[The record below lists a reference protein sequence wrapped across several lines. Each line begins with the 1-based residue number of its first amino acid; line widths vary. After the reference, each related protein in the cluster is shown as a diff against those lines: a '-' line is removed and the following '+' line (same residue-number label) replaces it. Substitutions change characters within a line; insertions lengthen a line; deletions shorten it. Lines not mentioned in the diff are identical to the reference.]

1 MKRGWLTNGRRP
13 RRGKP
18 AKKAARQL
26 SSASDGFAQNIP
38 RITSRVK
45 SYPRLIGCSG
55 WGVCPSRFL
64 YYNSVMEIKVLYEDN
79 HLIAVYKPAGVL
91 VQAGEDGDHD
101 DNTLYW
107 QVKMFL
113 KERDQKPGNVFLGV
127 LHRLDRNVSGVIL
140 FAKTSKGAARL
151 SEQIR
156 ERTIKKIYH
165 AVVIGVPV
173 PAAGT
178 LEHHLRKDESSK
190 QSMIDPEGDVAI
202 LHYETVKSGPKNSLL
217 RIELETGRFH
227 QIRVQLSEI
236 GHPVVGDIKYGAP
249 ALPAEALAK
258 DGSSNFLA
266 LCATE
271 LHFKTATTDE
281 DVTISIDIPSEWS
294 KFV

>member
-1 MKRGWLTNGRRP
+1 MHRPLLT
-13 RRGKP
+13 
-18 AKKAARQL
+18 AFL
-26 SSASDGFAQNIP
+26 L
-38 RITSRVK
+38 RIIIVTGTINK
-45 SYPRLIGCSG
+45 
-55 WGVCPSRFL
+55 
-64 YYNSVMEIKVLYEDN
+64 MIKVLYEDN

-91 VQAGEDGDHD
+91 VQKGDGPELD

-113 KERDQKPGNVFLGV
+113 KERDKKPGNVFLGV
-127 LHRLDRNVSGVIL
+127 LHRLDRNVSGIIL

-165 AVVIGVPV
+165 AVVIGKPE
-173 PAAGT
+173 PASGT
-178 LEHHLRKDESSK
+178 LEHHLTKDESSR
-190 QSMIDPEGDVAI
+190 QAFIVPEGLPPACAGRAQAGDVAI
-202 LHYETVKSGPKNSLL
+202 LHYETIKSGSKNSLL

-236 GHPVVGDIKYGAP
+236 GHPILGDMKYGASE
-249 ALPAEALAK
+249 ALP
-258 DGSSNFLA
+258 DNNLA

-281 DVTISIDIPSEWS
+281 DIKVSIEIPKDWN
-294 KFV
+294 KLIL